1 MAIKASSWRVRL
13 AVVAAVVLS
22 LAVVV
27 GGVRVSTAS
36 AGYPC
41 NTHYAAPA
49 NCNILGTLYVA
60 CSGAVLRYSL
70 STSSAIHGYPPVGT
84 YYRYTGLTV
93 GEWVNGSGYCLGTS
107 SSYWILTDSGWISRT
122 IAYITS

>member
-1 MAIKASSWRVRL
+1 MAIKAPSWRLRL
-13 AVVAAVVLS
+13 LIAAAVALS
-22 LAVVV
+22 LAVVF
-27 GGVRVSTAS
+27 GSGRVSIAS

-49 NCNILGTLYVA
+49 NCSILGTLYVA
-60 CSGAVLRYSL
+60 CSGATLRYSL

-93 GEWVNGSGYCLGTS
+93 GEYVNGSGYCLGIS
-107 SSYWILTDSGWISRT
+107 SSNWILTDSGWISRT
-122 IAYITS
+122 LAYITS

>member
-1 MAIKASSWRVRL
+1 MAIKAPSWRVRL
-13 AVVAAVVLS
+13 FVVVAVVLS
-22 LAVVV
+22 LAAVFA
-27 GGVRVSTAS
+27 GERVSTAS

-60 CSGAVLRYSL
+60 CSGATLRYSL
-70 STSSAIHGYPPVGT
+70 STTSAAHGNPSVGT

-93 GEWVNGSGYCLGTS
+93 GQYVDGSDYCLGVS
-107 SSYWILTDSGWISRT
+107 NSYWILTDSGWISRT
-122 IAYITS
+122 LAYITS